1 MEAVIFVGIQAA
13 GKSTFYRERFFDTH
27 IRINL
32 DMLKTR
38 HRERILVQACVAAK
52 QPFVV
57 DNTNVLAAER
67 ARYIALAKPAGFR
80 IVGYYFQADLQVA
93 LRRNSRRTGR
103 KMIPAKGVV
112 GTYKRLQLPR
122 FEEGFD
128 MLFRVSIDAANQ
140 FVVREWAGTTG

>member
-27 IRINL
+27 IHINL
-32 DMLKTR
+32 DMLRTR
-38 HRERILVQACVAAK
+38 HRERILVRACVNAK

-57 DNTNVLAAER
+57 DNTNILAAER

-80 IVGYYFQADLQVA
+80 IVGYYFQTDLQAA
-93 LRRNSRRTGR
+93 LKRNSLRTGR

-112 GTYKRLQLPR
+112 GTYKRLQSPR
-122 FEEGFD
+122 VEEGFD
-128 MLFRVSIDAANQ
+128 LLFCVSIDVANR
-140 FVVREWAGTTG
+140 FVVQEWSL

>member
-1 MEAVIFVGIQAA
+1 MEAIIFVGIQAA

-32 DMLKTR
+32 DILRTR
-38 HRERILVQACVAAK
+38 HRERILVRACVAAK

-80 IVGYYFQADLQVA
+80 IVGYYFQTDLQAA
-93 LRRNSRRTGR
+93 LKRNSRRPGR

-112 GTYKRLQLPR
+112 GTYKRLQPPR
-122 FEEGFD
+122 VEEGFD
-128 MLFRVSIDAANQ
+128 TLFCVSIDAADQ
-140 FVVREWAGTTG
+140 FVVREWRL